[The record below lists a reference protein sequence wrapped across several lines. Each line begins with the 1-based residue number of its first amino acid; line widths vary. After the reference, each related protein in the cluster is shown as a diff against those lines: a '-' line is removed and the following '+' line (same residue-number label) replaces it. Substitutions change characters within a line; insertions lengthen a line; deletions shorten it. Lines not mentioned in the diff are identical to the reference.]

1 MNHYIGQLLDD
12 RYEILEVI
20 GTGGMAIVYKA
31 LDHRLNRQV
40 AIKILKDEFSGDDE
54 FRRRFRAD
62 KSSISRVRGCYVNEK
77 REIISQF
84 DQSLGILGQTE
95 SEQLLST
102 LRKTLSGTLGKNLL
116 DIPFDTRQVVEGD
129 QHKLLM
135 ALRNSALRDEEA
147 VSAFYQRV
155 IQSLDLEG
163 NYLILLVQD
172 DYDVPYRSKDGE
184 RQDDASSEVFRYIL
198 CSICPVKQ
206 TKEALS
212 YYVYENAFHSI
223 SADWVVSAPEMGF
236 LFPSFDERSTNLYDA
251 LYYCKDTSQTHPDF
265 VEAVFHAPAPM
276 PAAEQM
282 ETFQTLLEDT
292 LSDECRYQVVQSVH
306 GQLREMIEEHKANK
320 VEDPLVVDKG
330 TVRRVL
336 EHSGVSEEHVEAF
349 EERYDDAF
357 GADADLSPRNLVD
370 TKQLE
375 ITTPDVTIKVS
386 PDRGDLVETRLID
399 GARYILIRAEEGVAV
414 NGVPIQIS

>member
-1 MNHYIGQLLDD
+1 MNEK
-12 RYEILEVI
+12 EIAEL
-20 GTGGMAIVYKA
+20 
-31 LDHRLNRQV
+31 
-40 AIKILKDEFSGDDE
+40 
-54 FRRRFRAD
+54 RRRFRAD
-62 KSSISRVRGCYVNEK
+62 KSSISLVRGCYVNEK

-184 RQDDASSEVFRYIL
+184 RQDDASSEAFRYIL

-320 VEDPLVVDKG
+320 VEEPLVVDKG

-349 EERYDDAF
+349 EARYDDAF

>member
-1 MNHYIGQLLDD
+1 MNEKEVA
-12 RYEILEVI
+12 EI
-20 GTGGMAIVYKA
+20 
-31 LDHRLNRQV
+31 
-40 AIKILKDEFSGDDE
+40 
-54 FRRRFRAD
+54 RRRFRPE
-62 KSSISRVRGCYVNEK
+62 KSNIAYIRGCYVNDK
-77 REIISQF
+77 REIVSEF
-84 DQSLGILGQTE
+84 RQSFALTPQEE
-95 SEQLLST
+95 SEKLLAI
-102 LRKTLSGTLGKNLL
+102 LKRTLSGTLGKNLI
-116 DIPFDTRQVVEGD
+116 DIDFTTRQVVDSEE
-129 QHKLLM
+129 HSLLM
-135 ALRNSALRDEEA
+135 ELRNSSLNNEEA
-147 VSAFYQRV
+147 AQALFQRIV
-155 IQSLDLEG
+155 QSLSIEG
-163 NYLILLVQD
+163 HYVILLAYD
-172 DYDVPYRSKDGE
+172 TYDVPYRSKDGE
-184 RQDDASSEVFRYIL
+184 RQDDASSEAFRYIL

-223 SADWVVSAPEMGF
+223 SADWVVSTPERGF

-320 VEDPLVVDKG
+320 VEEPLVVDKG

-349 EERYDDAF
+349 EARYDDAF

>member
-1 MNHYIGQLLDD
+1 MNEKELAEL
-12 RYEILEVI
+12 
-20 GTGGMAIVYKA
+20 
-31 LDHRLNRQV
+31 
-40 AIKILKDEFSGDDE
+40 
-54 FRRRFRAD
+54 RRRFRAD

-320 VEDPLVVDKG
+320 VEEPLVVDKG

>member
-1 MNHYIGQLLDD
+1 MNEK
-12 RYEILEVI
+12 EIAEL
-20 GTGGMAIVYKA
+20 
-31 LDHRLNRQV
+31 
-40 AIKILKDEFSGDDE
+40 
-54 FRRRFRAD
+54 RRRFRAD

-95 SEQLLST
+95 SEQLLAT

-282 ETFQTLLEDT
+282 ETFQALLEDT

-320 VEDPLVVDKG
+320 VEEPLVVDKG

>member
-1 MNHYIGQLLDD
+1 MNEK
-12 RYEILEVI
+12 EIAEL
-20 GTGGMAIVYKA
+20 
-31 LDHRLNRQV
+31 
-40 AIKILKDEFSGDDE
+40 
-54 FRRRFRAD
+54 RRRFRAD

-116 DIPFDTRQVVEGD
+116 DIPFDTRQVEEGD

-320 VEDPLVVDKG
+320 VEEPLVVDKG

>member
-1 MNHYIGQLLDD
+1 MNEK
-12 RYEILEVI
+12 EIAEL
-20 GTGGMAIVYKA
+20 
-31 LDHRLNRQV
+31 
-40 AIKILKDEFSGDDE
+40 
-54 FRRRFRAD
+54 RRRFRAD

-95 SEQLLST
+95 SEQLLAT

-135 ALRNSALRDEEA
+135 TLRNSALRDEEA

-282 ETFQTLLEDT
+282 ETFQALLQDT

-320 VEDPLVVDKG
+320 VEEPLVVDKG

-386 PDRGDLVETRLID
+386 PARGDLVETRLID

>member
-1 MNHYIGQLLDD
+1 MNEK
-12 RYEILEVI
+12 EIAEL
-20 GTGGMAIVYKA
+20 
-31 LDHRLNRQV
+31 
-40 AIKILKDEFSGDDE
+40 
-54 FRRRFRAD
+54 RRRFRAD
-62 KSSISRVRGCYVNEK
+62 KSSISRVRGCYVNET

-320 VEDPLVVDKG
+320 VEEPLVVDKG

>member
-1 MNHYIGQLLDD
+1 MNEK
-12 RYEILEVI
+12 EIAEL
-20 GTGGMAIVYKA
+20 
-31 LDHRLNRQV
+31 
-40 AIKILKDEFSGDDE
+40 
-54 FRRRFRAD
+54 RRRFRAD

-95 SEQLLST
+95 SEQLLAT

-135 ALRNSALRDEEA
+135 TLRNSALRDEEA

-282 ETFQTLLEDT
+282 ETFQALLQDT

-320 VEDPLVVDKG
+320 VEEPLVVDKG

-336 EHSGVSEEHVEAF
+336 EHSGVSEEHVEVF

>member
-1 MNHYIGQLLDD
+1 MTEK
-12 RYEILEVI
+12 EIAEL
-20 GTGGMAIVYKA
+20 
-31 LDHRLNRQV
+31 
-40 AIKILKDEFSGDDE
+40 
-54 FRRRFRAD
+54 RRRFKAD
-62 KSSISRVRGCYVNEK
+62 KSNISHVRGCYVNEK

-135 ALRNSALRDEEA
+135 TLRNSALRDEEA

-172 DYDVPYRSKDGE
+172 DYDVPYRSKDDQ

-251 LYYCKDTSQTHPDF
+251 LYYCKDTSQTHPDY

-282 ETFQTLLEDT
+282 ETFQALLEDT

-320 VEDPLVVDKG
+320 VEEPLVVDKG

-336 EHSGVSEEHVEAF
+336 EHSGVSEEHMEAF

-357 GADADLSPRNLVD
+357 GADANLSPRNLVD

>member
-1 MNHYIGQLLDD
+1 MNEK
-12 RYEILEVI
+12 EIAEL
-20 GTGGMAIVYKA
+20 
-31 LDHRLNRQV
+31 
-40 AIKILKDEFSGDDE
+40 
-54 FRRRFRAD
+54 RRRFRAD

-84 DQSLGILGQTE
+84 DQSLGLLGQTE

-135 ALRNSALRDEEA
+135 TLRNSALRDEEA

-282 ETFQTLLEDT
+282 ETFQALLEDT

-320 VEDPLVVDKG
+320 AEEPLVVNKG

>member
-1 MNHYIGQLLDD
+1 MNEK
-12 RYEILEVI
+12 EIAEL
-20 GTGGMAIVYKA
+20 
-31 LDHRLNRQV
+31 
-40 AIKILKDEFSGDDE
+40 
-54 FRRRFRAD
+54 RRRFRAD

-95 SEQLLST
+95 SEQLLAT

-135 ALRNSALRDEEA
+135 TLRNSALRDEEA

-163 NYLILLVQD
+163 NYLILLAQD

-276 PAAEQM
+276 PAAQQM

-292 LSDECRYQVVQSVH
+292 LSDDCRYQVVQSVH
-306 GQLREMIEEHKANK
+306 GKLREMIEEHKANK

-336 EHSGVSEEHVEAF
+336 ESSGVAEEHVEAF

-357 GADADLSPRNLVD
+357 GADTDLSPRNLVD

-386 PDRGDLVETRLID
+386 PDRGDLVKTRLID

>member
-1 MNHYIGQLLDD
+1 MNEK
-12 RYEILEVI
+12 EIAEL
-20 GTGGMAIVYKA
+20 
-31 LDHRLNRQV
+31 
-40 AIKILKDEFSGDDE
+40 
-54 FRRRFRAD
+54 RRRFRAD

-77 REIISQF
+77 RGIISQF

-95 SEQLLST
+95 SEQLLAT

-135 ALRNSALRDEEA
+135 TLRNSALRDEEA

-282 ETFQTLLEDT
+282 ETFQALLQDT

-320 VEDPLVVDKG
+320 VEEPLVVDKG

>member
-1 MNHYIGQLLDD
+1 MNEK
-12 RYEILEVI
+12 EIAEL
-20 GTGGMAIVYKA
+20 
-31 LDHRLNRQV
+31 
-40 AIKILKDEFSGDDE
+40 
-54 FRRRFRAD
+54 RRRFRAD

-95 SEQLLST
+95 SEQLLAT

-135 ALRNSALRDEEA
+135 TLRNSALRDEEA

-251 LYYCKDTSQTHPDF
+251 LYYCKDTAQTHPDF
-265 VEAVFHAPAPM
+265 VEAMFHAPAPM
-276 PAAEQM
+276 PAAQQM

-292 LSDECRYQVVQSVH
+292 LSDDCRYQVVQSVH
-306 GQLREMIEEHKANK
+306 GKLREMIEEHKANK
-320 VEDPLVVDKG
+320 VEDPLVVNKG

-336 EHSGVSEEHVEAF
+336 ESSGVAEEHVEAF

-357 GADADLSPRNLVD
+357 GADTDLSPRNLVD

-399 GARYILIRAEEGVAV
+399 GARYIRIRAEEGVAV

>member
-1 MNHYIGQLLDD
+1 MNEK
-12 RYEILEVI
+12 EIAEL
-20 GTGGMAIVYKA
+20 
-31 LDHRLNRQV
+31 
-40 AIKILKDEFSGDDE
+40 
-54 FRRRFRAD
+54 RRRFRAD

-95 SEQLLST
+95 SEQLLAT

-135 ALRNSALRDEEA
+135 TLRNSALRDEEA

-282 ETFQTLLEDT
+282 ETFQALLQDT

-320 VEDPLVVDKG
+320 VEEPLVVDKG

-414 NGVPIQIS
+414 NGIPIQIS

>member
-1 MNHYIGQLLDD
+1 MNEK
-12 RYEILEVI
+12 EIAEL
-20 GTGGMAIVYKA
+20 
-31 LDHRLNRQV
+31 
-40 AIKILKDEFSGDDE
+40 
-54 FRRRFRAD
+54 RRRFRAD

-95 SEQLLST
+95 SEQLLAT

-135 ALRNSALRDEEA
+135 TLRNSALRDEEA

-163 NYLILLVQD
+163 NYLILLAQD

-276 PAAEQM
+276 PAAQQM

-292 LSDECRYQVVQSVH
+292 LSDDCRYQVVQSVH
-306 GQLREMIEEHKANK
+306 GKLREMIEEHKANK
-320 VEDPLVVDKG
+320 VEEPLVVDKG

-375 ITTPDVTIKVS
+375 ITTPDVTIKVA

>member
-1 MNHYIGQLLDD
+1 MNEK
-12 RYEILEVI
+12 EIAEL
-20 GTGGMAIVYKA
+20 
-31 LDHRLNRQV
+31 
-40 AIKILKDEFSGDDE
+40 
-54 FRRRFRAD
+54 RRRFRAD

-95 SEQLLST
+95 SEQLLAT

-135 ALRNSALRDEEA
+135 TLRNSALRDEEA

-172 DYDVPYRSKDGE
+172 DYDVPYRSKDGK

-282 ETFQTLLEDT
+282 ETFQALLQDT

-320 VEDPLVVDKG
+320 VEEPLVVDKG

>member
-1 MNHYIGQLLDD
+1 MNEK
-12 RYEILEVI
+12 EIAEL
-20 GTGGMAIVYKA
+20 
-31 LDHRLNRQV
+31 
-40 AIKILKDEFSGDDE
+40 
-54 FRRRFRAD
+54 RRRFRAD

-95 SEQLLST
+95 SEQLLAT

-135 ALRNSALRDEEA
+135 TLRNSALRDEEA

-223 SADWVVSAPEMGF
+223 SADWVVSAPETGF

-282 ETFQTLLEDT
+282 ETFQALLQDT

-320 VEDPLVVDKG
+320 VEEPLVVDKG

>member
-1 MNHYIGQLLDD
+1 MNEK
-12 RYEILEVI
+12 EIAEL
-20 GTGGMAIVYKA
+20 
-31 LDHRLNRQV
+31 
-40 AIKILKDEFSGDDE
+40 
-54 FRRRFRAD
+54 RRRFRAD

-84 DQSLGILGQTE
+84 DQSLGLLGQTE

-135 ALRNSALRDEEA
+135 TLRNSALRDEEA

-172 DYDVPYRSKDGE
+172 DYDVPYRSKDDQ

-251 LYYCKDTSQTHPDF
+251 LYYCKDTSQIHPDF

-276 PAAEQM
+276 PAAQQM
-282 ETFQTLLEDT
+282 ETFQALLEDT

-320 VEDPLVVDKG
+320 VEEPLVVDKG

>member
-1 MNHYIGQLLDD
+1 MNEK
-12 RYEILEVI
+12 EIAEL
-20 GTGGMAIVYKA
+20 
-31 LDHRLNRQV
+31 
-40 AIKILKDEFSGDDE
+40 
-54 FRRRFRAD
+54 RRRFRAD

-95 SEQLLST
+95 SEQLLAT

-135 ALRNSALRDEEA
+135 TLRNSALRDEEA

-163 NYLILLVQD
+163 NYLILLAQD

-276 PAAEQM
+276 PAAQQM

-292 LSDECRYQVVQSVH
+292 LSDDCRYQVVQSVH
-306 GQLREMIEEHKANK
+306 GKLREMIEEHKANK

-336 EHSGVSEEHVEAF
+336 ESSGVAEEHVEAF

-357 GADADLSPRNLVD
+357 GADTDLSPRNLVD

-414 NGVPIQIS
+414 NGIPIQIS

>member
-1 MNHYIGQLLDD
+1 MNEK
-12 RYEILEVI
+12 EIAEL
-20 GTGGMAIVYKA
+20 
-31 LDHRLNRQV
+31 
-40 AIKILKDEFSGDDE
+40 
-54 FRRRFRAD
+54 RRRFRAD

-135 ALRNSALRDEEA
+135 TLRNSALRDEEA

-163 NYLILLVQD
+163 NYLILLAQD

-276 PAAEQM
+276 PAAQQM

-292 LSDECRYQVVQSVH
+292 LSDDCRYQVVQSVH
-306 GQLREMIEEHKANK
+306 GKLREMIEEHKANK

-336 EHSGVSEEHVEAF
+336 ESSGVAEEHVEAF

-357 GADADLSPRNLVD
+357 GADTDLSPRNLVD

-375 ITTPDVTIKVS
+375 ITTPDITIKVS

>member
-1 MNHYIGQLLDD
+1 MNEK
-12 RYEILEVI
+12 EIAEL
-20 GTGGMAIVYKA
+20 
-31 LDHRLNRQV
+31 
-40 AIKILKDEFSGDDE
+40 
-54 FRRRFRAD
+54 RRRFRAD

-306 GQLREMIEEHKANK
+306 GQLREMIEEHKANM
-320 VEDPLVVDKG
+320 VEEPLVVDKG

>member
-1 MNHYIGQLLDD
+1 MNEK
-12 RYEILEVI
+12 EIAEL
-20 GTGGMAIVYKA
+20 
-31 LDHRLNRQV
+31 
-40 AIKILKDEFSGDDE
+40 
-54 FRRRFRAD
+54 RRRFRAD

-184 RQDDASSEVFRYIL
+184 RHMTPPPR
-198 CSICPVKQ
+198 P
-206 TKEALS
+206 
-212 YYVYENAFHSI
+212 
-223 SADWVVSAPEMGF
+223 SATFSAASAPSSR
-236 LFPSFDERSTNLYDA
+236 P
-251 LYYCKDTSQTHPDF
+251 
-265 VEAVFHAPAPM
+265 
-276 PAAEQM
+276 
-282 ETFQTLLEDT
+282 
-292 LSDECRYQVVQSVH
+292 
-306 GQLREMIEEHKANK
+306 
-320 VEDPLVVDKG
+320 
-330 TVRRVL
+330 RR
-336 EHSGVSEEHVEAF
+336 
-349 EERYDDAF
+349 
-357 GADADLSPRNLVD
+357 P
-370 TKQLE
+370 
-375 ITTPDVTIKVS
+375 
-386 PDRGDLVETRLID
+386 
-399 GARYILIRAEEGVAV
+399 
-414 NGVPIQIS
+414 

>member
-1 MNHYIGQLLDD
+1 MNEK
-12 RYEILEVI
+12 EIAEL
-20 GTGGMAIVYKA
+20 
-31 LDHRLNRQV
+31 
-40 AIKILKDEFSGDDE
+40 
-54 FRRRFRAD
+54 RRRFRAD

-95 SEQLLST
+95 SEQLLAT

-135 ALRNSALRDEEA
+135 TLRNSALRDEEA

-163 NYLILLVQD
+163 NYLILLAQD

-276 PAAEQM
+276 PAAQQM

-292 LSDECRYQVVQSVH
+292 LSDDCRYQVVQSVH
-306 GQLREMIEEHKANK
+306 GKLREMIEEHKANK

-336 EHSGVSEEHVEAF
+336 
-349 EERYDDAF
+349 
-357 GADADLSPRNLVD
+357 
-370 TKQLE
+370 
-375 ITTPDVTIKVS
+375 
-386 PDRGDLVETRLID
+386 
-399 GARYILIRAEEGVAV
+399 
-414 NGVPIQIS
+414 

>member
-1 MNHYIGQLLDD
+1 M
-12 RYEILEVI
+12 
-20 GTGGMAIVYKA
+20 
-31 LDHRLNRQV
+31 
-40 AIKILKDEFSGDDE
+40 
-54 FRRRFRAD
+54 
-62 KSSISRVRGCYVNEK
+62 
-77 REIISQF
+77 
-84 DQSLGILGQTE
+84 
-95 SEQLLST
+95 
-102 LRKTLSGTLGKNLL
+102 L

-135 ALRNSALRDEEA
+135 TLRNSALRDEEA

-163 NYLILLVQD
+163 NYLILLAQD

-276 PAAEQM
+276 PAAQQM

-292 LSDECRYQVVQSVH
+292 LSDDCRYQVVQSVH
-306 GQLREMIEEHKANK
+306 GKLREMIEEHKANK

-336 EHSGVSEEHVEAF
+336 ESSGVAEEHVEAF

-357 GADADLSPRNLVD
+357 GADTDLSPRNLVD

-375 ITTPDVTIKVS
+375 ITTPDITIKVS

>member
-1 MNHYIGQLLDD
+1 MNEK
-12 RYEILEVI
+12 EIAEL
-20 GTGGMAIVYKA
+20 
-31 LDHRLNRQV
+31 
-40 AIKILKDEFSGDDE
+40 
-54 FRRRFRAD
+54 RRRFRAD

-135 ALRNSALRDEEA
+135 TLRNSALRDEEA
-147 VSAFYQRV
+147 VSVFYQRV

-172 DYDVPYRSKDGE
+172 DYDVPYRSKDDQ

-282 ETFQTLLEDT
+282 ETFQALLEDT

-320 VEDPLVVDKG
+320 VEEPLVVNKG
-330 TVRRVL
+330 TVRRAL

>member
-1 MNHYIGQLLDD
+1 MNEK
-12 RYEILEVI
+12 EIAEL
-20 GTGGMAIVYKA
+20 
-31 LDHRLNRQV
+31 
-40 AIKILKDEFSGDDE
+40 
-54 FRRRFRAD
+54 RRRFRAD

-223 SADWVVSAPEMGF
+223 SADLVVSAPEMGF

-320 VEDPLVVDKG
+320 VEEPLVVDKG

>member
-1 MNHYIGQLLDD
+1 MNEK
-12 RYEILEVI
+12 EIAEL
-20 GTGGMAIVYKA
+20 
-31 LDHRLNRQV
+31 
-40 AIKILKDEFSGDDE
+40 
-54 FRRRFRAD
+54 RRRFRAD

-95 SEQLLST
+95 SEQLLAT

-135 ALRNSALRDEEA
+135 TLRNSALRDEEA

-282 ETFQTLLEDT
+282 ETFQALLQDT

-320 VEDPLVVDKG
+320 VEEPLVVDKG

>member
-1 MNHYIGQLLDD
+1 MNEK
-12 RYEILEVI
+12 EIAEL
-20 GTGGMAIVYKA
+20 
-31 LDHRLNRQV
+31 
-40 AIKILKDEFSGDDE
+40 
-54 FRRRFRAD
+54 RRRFRAD

-282 ETFQTLLEDT
+282 ETFQALLQDT

-320 VEDPLVVDKG
+320 VEEPLVVDKG

-386 PDRGDLVETRLID
+386 PDRGDLVETWLID

>member
-1 MNHYIGQLLDD
+1 MNEK
-12 RYEILEVI
+12 EIAEL
-20 GTGGMAIVYKA
+20 
-31 LDHRLNRQV
+31 
-40 AIKILKDEFSGDDE
+40 
-54 FRRRFRAD
+54 RRRFRAD

-172 DYDVPYRSKDGE
+172 DYDVPYRSKDGD

-320 VEDPLVVDKG
+320 VEEPLVVDKG

>member
-1 MNHYIGQLLDD
+1 MNEK
-12 RYEILEVI
+12 EIAEL
-20 GTGGMAIVYKA
+20 
-31 LDHRLNRQV
+31 
-40 AIKILKDEFSGDDE
+40 
-54 FRRRFRAD
+54 RRRFRAD

-251 LYYCKDTSQTHPDF
+251 LYYCKDPSQTHPDF

-320 VEDPLVVDKG
+320 VEEPLVVDKG

>member
-1 MNHYIGQLLDD
+1 MNEK
-12 RYEILEVI
+12 EIAEL
-20 GTGGMAIVYKA
+20 
-31 LDHRLNRQV
+31 
-40 AIKILKDEFSGDDE
+40 
-54 FRRRFRAD
+54 RRRFRAD

-236 LFPSFDERSTNLYDA
+236 LCPSFDERSTNLYDA

-320 VEDPLVVDKG
+320 VEEPLVVDKG

>member
-1 MNHYIGQLLDD
+1 MNEK
-12 RYEILEVI
+12 EIAEL
-20 GTGGMAIVYKA
+20 
-31 LDHRLNRQV
+31 
-40 AIKILKDEFSGDDE
+40 
-54 FRRRFRAD
+54 RRRFRAD

-135 ALRNSALRDEEA
+135 TLRNSALRDEEA

-172 DYDVPYRSKDGE
+172 DYDVPYRSKDDQ

-236 LFPSFDERSTNLYDA
+236 LFPAFDERSTNLYDA

-276 PAAEQM
+276 PATEQM
-282 ETFQTLLEDT
+282 ETFQALLEDT

-320 VEDPLVVDKG
+320 VEEPLVVDKG

-357 GADADLSPRNLVD
+357 GADADLSLRNLVD

>member
-1 MNHYIGQLLDD
+1 MNEK
-12 RYEILEVI
+12 EIAEL
-20 GTGGMAIVYKA
+20 
-31 LDHRLNRQV
+31 
-40 AIKILKDEFSGDDE
+40 
-54 FRRRFRAD
+54 RRRFRAD

-95 SEQLLST
+95 SEQLLAT

-135 ALRNSALRDEEA
+135 TLRNSALRDEEA

-212 YYVYENAFHSI
+212 YYVYENTFHSI

-282 ETFQTLLEDT
+282 ETFQALLQDT

-320 VEDPLVVDKG
+320 VEEPLVVDKG

>member
-1 MNHYIGQLLDD
+1 MNEK
-12 RYEILEVI
+12 EIAEL
-20 GTGGMAIVYKA
+20 
-31 LDHRLNRQV
+31 
-40 AIKILKDEFSGDDE
+40 
-54 FRRRFRAD
+54 RRRFRAD

-198 CSICPVKQ
+198 SQHLPRQADQGGPELLRLRKRLPQHQRRLGGVRAGNWAFSSPPLTSAAPISTMPWTTARTPPRPTPTSWRPCSTPPPPCPP
-206 TKEALS
+206 LS
-212 YYVYENAFHSI
+212 RWRPSRRCWRI
-223 SADWVVSAPEMGF
+223 PSATSAATRWSS
-236 LFPSFDERSTNLYDA
+236 LFTASCGR
-251 LYYCKDTSQTHPDF
+251 
-265 VEAVFHAPAPM
+265 
-276 PAAEQM
+276 
-282 ETFQTLLEDT
+282 
-292 LSDECRYQVVQSVH
+292 
-306 GQLREMIEEHKANK
+306 
-320 VEDPLVVDKG
+320 
-330 TVRRVL
+330 
-336 EHSGVSEEHVEAF
+336 
-349 EERYDDAF
+349 
-357 GADADLSPRNLVD
+357 
-370 TKQLE
+370 
-375 ITTPDVTIKVS
+375 
-386 PDRGDLVETRLID
+386 
-399 GARYILIRAEEGVAV
+399 
-414 NGVPIQIS
+414 

>member
-1 MNHYIGQLLDD
+1 MTDK
-12 RYEILEVI
+12 EIAEL
-20 GTGGMAIVYKA
+20 
-31 LDHRLNRQV
+31 
-40 AIKILKDEFSGDDE
+40 
-54 FRRRFRAD
+54 RRRFRAD

-320 VEDPLVVDKG
+320 VEEPLVVDKG

>member
-1 MNHYIGQLLDD
+1 MNEK
-12 RYEILEVI
+12 EIAEL
-20 GTGGMAIVYKA
+20 
-31 LDHRLNRQV
+31 
-40 AIKILKDEFSGDDE
+40 
-54 FRRRFRAD
+54 RRRFRAD

-95 SEQLLST
+95 SEQLLAT

-135 ALRNSALRDEEA
+135 TLRNSALRDEEA

-282 ETFQTLLEDT
+282 ETFQALLQDT
-292 LSDECRYQVVQSVH
+292 LSDECRYQVVQFVH

-320 VEDPLVVDKG
+320 VEEPLVVDKG

-375 ITTPDVTIKVS
+375 ITTPDITIKVS